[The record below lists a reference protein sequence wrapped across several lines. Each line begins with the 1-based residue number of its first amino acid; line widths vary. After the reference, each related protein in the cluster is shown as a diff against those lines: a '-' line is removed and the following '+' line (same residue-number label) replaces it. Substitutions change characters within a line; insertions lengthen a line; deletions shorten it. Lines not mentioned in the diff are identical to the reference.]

1 MKTSVVALIFTLF
14 TTVFAQAS
22 LDSVGVFHRP
32 ERVVVLINEDSRSS
46 RLKEMMQVL
55 SLPERTELLSADGS
69 IKIDCGRN
77 NQTASCTFRFLPSQI
92 VSIGEKNVQAK
103 IDLQDLNISSQGSFS
118 IEFES
123 SMQDRFVMQVS
134 ESTAHFFASKR
145 GSQK

>member
-1 MKTSVVALIFTLF
+1 MKAAVVTLF
-14 TTVFAQAS
+14 LTLVSAVFAQAS

-55 SLPERTELLSADGS
+55 SLPERTQLLSVDGS
-69 IKIDCGRN
+69 IKIDCGCN
-77 NQTASCTFRFLPSQI
+77 SQTASCTFRFLPSQI

-103 IDLQDLNISSQGSFS
+103 TDLQDLKISSQASFS

-134 ESTAHFFASKR
+134 EGTAHFFASKR